1 MLERVDRLLVAV
13 RDRAAAADT
22 FARLLGAAPVRD
34 ATSGA
39 LAARCTVLALGD
51 GEVELCEPAG
61 DGPVRAHVD
70 RWGEGLFA
78 AGFAT
83 RDPDALAA
91 RLAAQQVAFEREDG
105 RLVLPA
111 AATGGLPVVIS
122 PLAQRARVGPVSFVY
137 EVTHALDTDWR
148 EAMARHVRLFGLDPS
163 RFSPIESARWGY
175 EGTLTLFD
183 PPGRLDRIELA
194 QTFAD
199 RPGPMRRFVERRGGD
214 CLYMAFVEA
223 HDFDGLKARLLAAGA
238 RLAARG
244 GDVAAERDTM
254 WVLPASLHGLLLG
267 VSRTSFAWTWSGRPE
282 RVVPIPA

>member
-13 RDRAAAADT
+13 RDRASAADT
-22 FARLLGAAPVRD
+22 FGRLLGTAPVRE

-39 LAARCTVLALGD
+39 LAARCTVLALGES
-51 GEVELCEPAG
+51 EVELCEPVG
-61 DGPVRAHVD
+61 DGPVRTHVE
-70 RWGEGLFA
+70 RWGEGLFC

-83 RDPDALAA
+83 RDVDALAA
-91 RLAAQQVAFEREDG
+91 RLAAQQAAFERDG
-105 RLVLPA
+105 ARLVLPA
-111 AATGGLPVVIS
+111 ATTGGLPVVVS
-122 PLAQRARVGPVSFVY
+122 PLAQRPRVGPVGFVY
-137 EVTHALDTDWR
+137 EVTHALDSDWR
-148 EAMARHVRLFGLDPS
+148 EASARHARLFGLDPS
-163 RFSPIESARWGY
+163 RFSPIESTRWGY
-175 EGTLTLFD
+175 AGTLTLFD
-183 PPGRLDRIELA
+183 PPARLDRIELA

-214 CLYMAFVEA
+214 CLYMAFAEA

-238 RLAARG
+238 KLAARG

-282 RVVPIPA
+282 RVAPLPP